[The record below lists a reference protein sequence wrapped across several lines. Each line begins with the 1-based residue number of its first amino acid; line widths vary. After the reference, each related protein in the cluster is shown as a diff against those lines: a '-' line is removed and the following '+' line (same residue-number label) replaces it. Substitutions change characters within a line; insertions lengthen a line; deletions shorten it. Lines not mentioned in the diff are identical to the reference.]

1 MSREAL
7 EIAQQLVAVV
17 ARTFY
22 EDDYVVA
29 LDYLNRHE
37 IARYD
42 VLAKH
47 LHKQIPD
54 TFKIY
59 KDLNKQRLVEQ
70 QMRRDEVVESKSSAR
85 NPRRGQ
91 KAYFYIDYRQFVDVV
106 KYRIWALQE
115 KVKEKM
121 QKEQD
126 NLGYDCQSC
135 SKHFTTMDVLPLV
148 DMADGMFKCDYCGNV
163 LIDNTESELAQ
174 KSQKELS
181 RFMEQYRTIIELLQ
195 KTESIVLPAPTP
207 LSEVPVPDTSSAAGD
222 GGAGRRNNEAGPELN
237 VSRDT
242 GLTSGNTVIEFGPDL
257 SPIEAARLREKEL
270 AKKMRQNQL
279 PAWHIWSTVS
289 GVQMVED
296 QKITPEAA
304 TRHARYIEM
313 HNVRVWEWNKPKKE
327 RAEAAVKLLDK
338 KLRLLANGQGISDGL
353 QEEQVEAKR
362 EAYYQEFYNAI
373 ADRAGVNMPSD
384 PREHYQKLIDQIA
397 SDEQAEKAERERRI
411 QEMERLEK
419 ERKEA
424 AARAA
429 AENADRGYGASRSR
443 IRYSQNPN
451 RPWRSGYRHTRK
463 MMHRL
468 FEFVDGEQTE
478 STDVPTETSA
488 DATGDGD
495 ATGNGEG
502 ASNVNANSNERFNNG
517 NDVPDPYVEGIYG
530 LSRQKRRRLGLDDAV
545 VADIGDG
552 DPESTSGESQDDS
565 ISRVDVIV
573 CGKPKPIMQV
583 TPEDEGAMSLSEYTE
598 YWHAWRELQ

>member
-29 LDYLNRHE
+29 LDYLNRNE

-42 VLAKH
+42 VLARH

-59 KDLNKQRLVEQ
+59 KDLQKQRLVELQ
-70 QMRRDEVVESKSSAR
+70 LRRDEVADVTHVPR
-85 NPRRGQ
+85 NPRRSQ

-115 KVKEKM
+115 QVKEKM

-126 NLGYDCQSC
+126 NLGYDCQGC

-148 DMADGMFKCDYCGNV
+148 DMMDGLFKCDYCGQA

-174 KSQKELS
+174 KSQRELS
-181 RFMEQYRTIIELLQ
+181 RFMEKYRTIIELLQ
-195 KTESIVLPAPTP
+195 KTEAIVLPAPTP
-207 LSEVPVPDTSSAAGD
+207 LSEVPIPDTNGAAGD
-222 GGAGRRNNEAGPELN
+222 SGAGRRNNEAGQELN

-257 SPIEAARLREKEL
+257 SPMEAARLREKEL

-304 TRHARYIEM
+304 TRHARYIEKR
-313 HNVRVWEWNKPKKE
+313 NIRVWRWNKQKRD
-327 RAEAAVKLLDK
+327 RARAAVQELDE
-338 KLRLLANGQGISDGL
+338 KLRLLADGQGISDAF

-373 ADRAGVNMPSD
+373 AERAGVDMPSD
-384 PREHYQKLIDQIA
+384 PREHYQQVIDQIA
-397 SDEQAEKAERERRI
+397 SDEQAEKAERERRH
-411 QEMERLEK
+411 QEME
-419 ERKEA
+419 
-424 AARAA
+424 
-429 AENADRGYGASRSR
+429 
-443 IRYSQNPN
+443 
-451 RPWRSGYRHTRK
+451 
-463 MMHRL
+463 
-468 FEFVDGEQTE
+468 
-478 STDVPTETSA
+478 
-488 DATGDGD
+488 
-495 ATGNGEG
+495 
-502 ASNVNANSNERFNNG
+502 
-517 NDVPDPYVEGIYG
+517 
-530 LSRQKRRRLGLDDAV
+530 
-545 VADIGDG
+545 
-552 DPESTSGESQDDS
+552 
-565 ISRVDVIV
+565 
-573 CGKPKPIMQV
+573 
-583 TPEDEGAMSLSEYTE
+583 
-598 YWHAWRELQ
+598 